1 MEIPEIILSQAL
13 QSSNS
18 ASIYEGL
25 SVILKK
31 LEDKTPI
38 DFFDFEK
45 RKEIRDIDIEIRE
58 LINKD
63 IYLNKGDENQK
74 IEVVAQIIS
83 TIKNYLQ
90 KGISNADVRSILIFL
105 CVNCCLQVEIENLLS
120 EEELDESNTI
130 EVSEKIVKNL
140 TRLKMSTKLFPNAP
154 YHEKEMMDE
163 SLEGFANSDIAKTY
177 QMIEA
182 IERGGQ
188 GFHFNFLL
196 EHLLSFLFHIN
207 FNYFIKAL

>member
-105 CVNCCLQVEIENLLS
+105 
-120 EEELDESNTI
+120 
-130 EVSEKIVKNL
+130 
-140 TRLKMSTKLFPNAP
+140 
-154 YHEKEMMDE
+154 
-163 SLEGFANSDIAKTY
+163 
-177 QMIEA
+177 
-182 IERGGQ
+182 
-188 GFHFNFLL
+188 
-196 EHLLSFLFHIN
+196 
-207 FNYFIKAL
+207 